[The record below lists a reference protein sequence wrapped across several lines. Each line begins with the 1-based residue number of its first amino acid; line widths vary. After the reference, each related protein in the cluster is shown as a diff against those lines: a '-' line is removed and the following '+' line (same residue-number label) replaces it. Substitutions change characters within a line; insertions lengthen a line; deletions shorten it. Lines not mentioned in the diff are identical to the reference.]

1 MDRWYLCGLGSN
13 IQPEV
18 NLPQAVARL
27 AGRFGPVWLS
37 AVIRTRPEG
46 MSTPNPF
53 LNALA
58 VFASDLSPEQLKFE
72 LNALEES
79 MGRDR
84 SDPLSS
90 RKDRP
95 IDVDILEVRPE
106 RAFTGE
112 SIEEAYY
119 RSLFM
124 GERTMA
130 VVKLQLEGQ
139 CLGQSPATI
148 YRNQGSGHEIVVEQG
163 EQLNHHAVKASL
175 PG

>member
-13 IQPEV
+13 IRPDE

-27 AGRFGPVWLS
+27 AARYGPIWLS
-37 AVIRTRPEG
+37 AVIHTRPEG

-58 VFASDLSPEQLKFE
+58 VFASELSPEQLKAE
-72 LNALEES
+72 LNALEEA

-84 SDPLSS
+84 SDPMSS

-95 IDVDILEVRPE
+95 IDVDILEVRRQ
-106 RAFTGE
+106 RAFTGAT
-112 SIEEAYY
+112 IEEPYY
-119 RSLFM
+119 RRLFQ
-124 GERTMA
+124 GEPA
-130 VVKLQLEGQ
+130 VAGVSLQLEGQ
-139 CLGQSPATI
+139 RLGQSPATI
-148 YRNQGSGHEIVVEQG
+148 YRNQGPGHEIVVEQG
-163 EQLNHHAVKASL
+163 EQLNHYAVKATF